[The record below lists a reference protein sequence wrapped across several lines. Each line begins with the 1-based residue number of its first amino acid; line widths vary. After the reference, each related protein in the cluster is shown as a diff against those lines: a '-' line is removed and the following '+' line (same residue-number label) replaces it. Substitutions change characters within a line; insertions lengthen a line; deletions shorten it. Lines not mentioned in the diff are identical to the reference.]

1 MKVEKEEIA
10 ANFRTSFFIF
20 VIQVGLAIFSSEAIF
35 GSYNSTENDKIK
47 IGILIRDEEMMI
59 IAVRFIC
66 ALALHLQIE
75 GEVLQAMNFL
85 NLSIYKT
92 SKWQKRGPMFSI
104 GMMQL
109 IAAIASEVLNIVQ
122 ICTTPKIDEII

>member
-20 VIQVGLAIFSSEAIF
+20 VIQIGLAIFSTEAIF
-35 GSYNSTENDKIK
+35 ESFDSIDEDKIK
-47 IGILIRDEEMMI
+47 IGVLKEGQEIMI

-75 GEVLQAMNFL
+75 GEVLQAMNIIK
-85 NLSIYKT
+85 LSIYKT
-92 SKWQKRGPMFSI
+92 SKWAKRGPMFFI

-109 IAAIASEVLNIVQ
+109 SAAIVTEVLNIVQ
-122 ICTTPKIDEII
+122 ICTTSKINDII